1 MGGNRAERTA
11 GARVVRAGAFIG
23 LIALSAVSVGCGDS
37 DPSPTGEVDQSGAY
51 TAIVE
56 WQAGEQ
62 EPVLNDDGTVKL
74 PIIYVVAANGE
85 TIDVGVQASVAAATV
100 DVADVRF
107 ADESSEAFNDGLDG
121 TPVIDD
127 GVMLLV
133 GAIPEPAPTI
143 DVDLLRYLSADTS
156 SAFALKITADD
167 TGATSSGIG
176 TATVTSATQ
185 L

>member
-1 MGGNRAERTA
+1 MGGNRAERA
-11 GARVVRAGAFIG
+11 IGARGARATAFVG
-23 LIALSAVSVGCGDS
+23 LVALSALSVGCSGSDS
-37 DPSPTGEVDQSGAY
+37 SPPGEVDQSGAY
-51 TAIVE
+51 TAIIE
-56 WQAGEQ
+56 WQAAEQ

-74 PIIYVVAANGE
+74 PIIYVVAADGA
-85 TIDVGVQASVAAATV
+85 TIDVGVQASVAAETV

-107 ADESSEAFNDGLDG
+107 ADESSEAFDDDLDG
-121 TPVIDD
+121 APVIDQ

-143 DVDLLRYLSADTS
+143 DVDLLRYLNAETS
-156 SAFALKITADD
+156 SAFTLKITADD
-167 TGATSSGIG
+167 TDAKSSGIG